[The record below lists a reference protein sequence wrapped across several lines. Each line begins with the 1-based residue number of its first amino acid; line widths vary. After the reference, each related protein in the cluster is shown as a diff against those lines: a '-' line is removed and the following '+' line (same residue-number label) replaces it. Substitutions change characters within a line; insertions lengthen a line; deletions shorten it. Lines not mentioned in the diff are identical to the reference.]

1 MKPRAGSKALIR
13 EINEALVLDIVRAH
27 GPVARAT
34 IATRTG
40 LSAATVTG
48 ITAKLLQSGLLTESD
63 MVRGAAGRPAR
74 LLELGGDTVL
84 AAGVRLSSTEVY
96 VVLVNLRGE
105 VVASHQEP
113 LGTTTRQDVAKTI
126 AQAVGTA
133 TARHG
138 SAALIGVGVAVSGV
152 VDHAGGMVRHSGS
165 LGWEGVP
172 LRAVL
177 SETLDVPVVIDSYVN
192 CVAAGLLL
200 FDTVLAGRDLLI
212 FSVGPSLGASVVVQ
226 GRIHRGWNGA
236 AGGFAHSRVGGD
248 RGAADRPCHCG
259 AVNCLETFSSH
270 WGIVR
275 ELERRLEPT
284 GDLAERDDEVIA
296 EAAETLGTAMA
307 NASKMLGPEHVVA
320 AFTKEMNLPVLAG
333 RAEAAFRHQYHHENT
348 PAPDLEFTSADRPAL
363 ARGAAYVVLAR
374 MFTADLTGTG
384 THAH

>member
-1 MKPRAGSKALIR
+1 M
-13 EINEALVLDIVRAH
+13 
-27 GPVARAT
+27 
-34 IATRTG
+34 
-40 LSAATVTG
+40 
-48 ITAKLLQSGLLTESD
+48 
-63 MVRGAAGRPAR
+63 
-74 LLELGGDTVL
+74 
-84 AAGVRLSSTEVY
+84 RLSSTEVY

-113 LGTTTRQDVAKTI
+113 LGATTRQDVAKTI

-172 LRAVL
+172 LRAML
-177 SETLDVPVVIDSYVN
+177 SEMLDVPVVIDSYVN

-236 AGGFAHSRVGGD
+236 AGGFAHSRVGGA
-248 RGAADRPCHCG
+248 RGAGDRPCHCG

-284 GDLAERDDEVIA
+284 GDLADRDDEVIA

-307 NASKMLGPEHVVA
+307 NAAKMLGPEHVVA
-320 AFTKEMNLPVLAG
+320 AFTREMNLPVLAR
-333 RAEAAFRHQYHHENT
+333 RAEAAFRRQYHHENT

-363 ARGAAYVVLAR
+363 AQGAAYVVLAR

-384 THAH
+384 THAR